1 MICTFFVFKKDLLCY
16 NGLEEMVAMLMLKI
30 FKNEL
35 DNEQVK
41 EIKKIEDNCWINL
54 VCPTEEEIK
63 LVVDT
68 LKIDE
73 DLITKVLDEEEL
85 PRIEKTDEATLIV
98 VDGPFMEDTH
108 IKNKYTTY
116 PLGIIICNDLHII
129 TVSLKEFS
137 ILKEFEEG
145 KVKTFY
151 TYKKTR
157 FLIQLLLKT
166 ASSYLRALNL
176 INMDIHKKEKLLYNS
191 TSNRQLVELLDIEKT
206 LVYFITSL
214 KANDLVLDK
223 LAKGNVI
230 DLYEEDI
237 ELLEDTII
245 ENRQGIEM
253 CTIYKEI
260 LSSITD
266 TYATIVSNN
275 LNVVMKFLAGITIVL
290 SIPTMIS
297 SFLGMNVPLG
307 SLAVNEYS
315 FVMICIVSF
324 LLAIIVAWMLKKKNM
339 L

>member
-1 MICTFFVFKKDLLCY
+1 MIR
-16 NGLEEMVAMLMLKI
+16 I
-30 FKNEL
+30 FKNEI
-35 DNEQVK
+35 DDDIVRG
-41 EIKKIEDNCWINL
+41 IDKIEDNCWINL
-54 VCPTEEEIK
+54 VKPTSEEINK
-63 LVVDT
+63 VVDA
-68 LKIDE
+68 LGIDE

-85 PRIEKTDEATLIV
+85 PRIEKTDNATLIV
-98 VDGPFMEDTH
+98 VDGPFMDDIH
-108 IKNKYTTY
+108 IKSKYTTY
-116 PLGIIICNDLHII
+116 PLGIIICRDLHIV

-137 ILKEFEEG
+137 VLKEFEQG

-151 TYKKTR
+151 TYKKSR

-166 ASSYLRALNL
+166 ASYYLKALNY
-176 INMDIHKKEKLLYNS
+176 INNDINKREKVLYHS

-214 KANDLVLDK
+214 KANDRVLDK
-223 LAKGNVI
+223 LSRGNVI
-230 DLYEEDI
+230 QLYDEDV
-237 ELLEDTII
+237 ELLEDTMI
-245 ENRQGIEM
+245 ENKQGIEM

-275 LNVVMKFLAGITIVL
+275 LNLVMKFLAGITIVL

-307 SLAVNEYS
+307 ALENNQYAFTLVC
-315 FVMICIVSF
+315 VVSF
-324 LLAIIVAWMLKKKNM
+324 LLAIIVAWMLKKKDM

>member
-1 MICTFFVFKKDLLCY
+1 MIR
-16 NGLEEMVAMLMLKI
+16 I

-35 DNEQVK
+35 DDEKVKKLK
-41 EIKKIEDNCWINL
+41 EIKDNCWINL
-54 VCPTEEEIK
+54 VNPTGDEIK
-63 LVVDT
+63 YVVDT
-68 LKIDE
+68 LQIEE

-85 PRIEKTDEATLIV
+85 PRVEKTDNATLIV
-98 VDGPFMEDTH
+98 VDSPFLEDAH
-108 IKNKYTTY
+108 VKNKYRTY
-116 PLGIIICNDLHII
+116 PLGIIICNDLHIV

-137 ILKEFEEG
+137 ILKDFENG

-157 FLIQLLLKT
+157 FLIQLLLYT
-166 ASSYLRALNL
+166 ASYYLKVLNL
-176 INMDIHKKEKLLYNS
+176 INTDIHKREKVLYHS
-191 TSNRQLVELLDIEKT
+191 TSNKQLVELLDIEKT

-214 KANDLVLDK
+214 KANDVVLDK
-223 LAKGNVI
+223 LSKGNVVT
-230 DLYEEDI
+230 LYDEDV
-237 ELLEDTII
+237 ELLEDTMV
-245 ENRQGIEM
+245 ENKQGIEM

-297 SFLGMNVPLG
+297 SFLGMNVSLG
-307 SLAVNEYS
+307 DFANRDYAFVLICFLSVILAL
-315 FVMICIVSF
+315 F
-324 LLAIIVAWMLKKKNM
+324 VAWLLKKKDM